1 MRDAASKKQATCNE
15 IQQLESLGALTS
27 DEAKAE
33 KERAEDTIRTARQ
46 AAYAARDE
54 RYRQDAQST
63 QDVRPDSRT
72 ASTMEADDGVVIVG
86 ESQEPPAPMSQR
98 TLTGN
103 SISQAPAFLREDPK
117 AKHGDLVK
125 KGLQRS
131 REQTQACTPLRD
143 FMQSFVRCGRTP
155 QELGAAMRSAIQ
167 QRQAASLR
175 SVRPW
180 FASPYNTRGCV
191 SATDHI
197 QNLNADAMNADAIR
211 GL

>member
-33 KERAEDTIRTARQ
+33 KERAEDTFRTARQ

-63 QDVRPDSRT
+63 QDVRPDSRA

-143 FMQSFVRCGRTP
+143 FMQSFVRRGRTP
-155 QELGAAMRSAIQ
+155 QELGTATRSAIQ

-180 FASPYNTRGCV
+180 FASPYNTR
-191 SATDHI
+191 
-197 QNLNADAMNADAIR
+197 DASPR
-211 GL
+211 PTTFRT